1 MNVSTANSGQWA
13 QPLRARRGGRDTG
26 ASRPDNLGGMRKLSF
41 WTSGEGHQI
50 RAINEAA
57 DELGRLQ
64 SHNSFMQSQVDA
76 LRRQVDCQRSEIGQ
90 LKAAL
95 QAVCDLLVD
104 LDLVEEEALG
114 YRIDAAVAEAA
125 SAAPPAAAPASPF
138 ATPSPATSRVAN
150 EASCSRCRREVPA
163 RDITFTDRGPVC
175 ESCLPALAF
184 ESGE

>member
-1 MNVSTANSGQWA
+1 
-13 QPLRARRGGRDTG
+13 
-26 ASRPDNLGGMRKLSF
+26 MRKLSF
-41 WTSGEGHQI
+41 WASGEGQQI

-57 DELGRLQ
+57 DELDRLQ
-64 SHNSFMQSQVDA
+64 SHNSFMQPQVDS
-76 LRRQVDCQRSEIGQ
+76 LRRQVDSQRSEIGQ

-125 SAAPPAAAPASPF
+125 AAEAARAAPLAAPPASPF
-138 ATPSPATSRVAN
+138 GPPSSASSLVAS

-184 ESGE
+184 EPGE

>member
-1 MNVSTANSGQWA
+1 
-13 QPLRARRGGRDTG
+13 
-26 ASRPDNLGGMRKLSF
+26 MRKLSF
-41 WTSGEGHQI
+41 WTLDEGQEI

-57 DELGRLQ
+57 DEIDRLQ
-64 SHNSFMQSQVDA
+64 SHNSFTAQQVEA
-76 LRRQVDCQRSEIGQ
+76 LRRQVDSQRSEIGQ

-104 LDLVEEEALG
+104 LHLVEEEALG

-125 SAAPPAAAPASPF
+125 AAEAARAAPPAAPPASPF
-138 ATPSPATSRVAN
+138 GPPSPAPSLVAS
-150 EASCSRCRREVPA
+150 EARCSRCRREVPA

-175 ESCLPALAF
+175 ESCLPALAG

>member
-1 MNVSTANSGQWA
+1 MT
-13 QPLRARRGGRDTG
+13 PPGRDTG
-26 ASRPDNLGGMRKLSF
+26 AARPDDLGGMRKLSF
-41 WTSGEGHQI
+41 WASGEGHQI
-50 RAINEAA
+50 RATNEAA
-57 DELGRLQ
+57 DELDRLQ
-64 SHNSFMQSQVDA
+64 SHNSFMQQQVDA
-76 LRRQVDCQRSEIGQ
+76 LRRQVDSQRSEIGQ

-125 SAAPPAAAPASPF
+125 AEAAPPAAAPTSPF
-138 ATPSPATSRVAN
+138 DTPSPAPSLVAN

-184 ESGE
+184 EPGE

>member
-1 MNVSTANSGQWA
+1 
-13 QPLRARRGGRDTG
+13 
-26 ASRPDNLGGMRKLSF
+26 MRKLSF
-41 WTSGEGHQI
+41 WTSGEGYQI

-64 SHNSFMQSQVDA
+64 SHNSFMQQQVDA
-76 LRRQVDCQRSEIGQ
+76 LRRQVDSQRSEIGQ

-104 LDLVEEEALG
+104 LNLVEEEALG

-125 SAAPPAAAPASPF
+125 EAASAAPPAAAPASPF
-138 ATPSPATSRVAN
+138 DASSPAPSLVAN

-184 ESGE
+184 EPGE